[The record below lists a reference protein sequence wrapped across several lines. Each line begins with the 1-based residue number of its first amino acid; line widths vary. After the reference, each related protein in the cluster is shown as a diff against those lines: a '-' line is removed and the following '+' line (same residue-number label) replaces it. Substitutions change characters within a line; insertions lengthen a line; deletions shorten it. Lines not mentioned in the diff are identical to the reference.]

1 MAQKRMF
8 DKSITNSDKF
18 LEMPSSS
25 QNLYF
30 HLSMNAD
37 DDGFIDNWKSIMKM
51 TGAKEDDLKVLVA
64 KSYIIPFES
73 GVIVIKHWRI
83 NNFLRKDRHNQ
94 TKYIDE
100 YKSLTIKDN
109 EEYEWLTNGQPSIDK
124 NRIEKNRIEENNIYI
139 VEQKNDLIDDKR
151 VLLNKIITY
160 LNKQTG
166 SNYKFSSKKTNDLI
180 NARLREGFTEQ
191 DFYEVIDK
199 KTIEWKGTDF
209 EKFLRPETLFS
220 NKFESYL
227 NQKVKL
233 DTGVVM
239 RMKGIDLTKFNF
251 KGSEKNE

>member
-1 MAQKRMF
+1 MF

-37 DDGFIDNWKSIMKM
+37 DDGFIDNWRSIMKM
-51 TGAKEDDLKVLVA
+51 IGAKEDDLKVLIA
-64 KSYIIPFES
+64 KAYIIPFDS

-124 NRIEKNRIEENNIYI
+124 NRIEENRIDNNIYI
-139 VEQKNDLIDDKR
+139 VEQKNEIVDEKSAIRNRIID
-151 VLLNKIITY
+151 Y
-160 LNKQTG
+160 LNKRTG
-166 SNYKFSSKKTNDLI
+166 SSYKFSSKKTNDLI
-180 NARLREGFTEQ
+180 NARLNDGFTEQ
-191 DFYEVIDK
+191 DFYDVIDK
-199 KTIEWKGTDF
+199 KTLEWIRTDY
-209 EKFLRPETLFS
+209 EKYLRPETLFS
-220 NKFESYL
+220 NKFEGYL
-227 NQKVKL
+227 NQKTTINS
-233 DTGVVM
+233 DTII
-239 RMKGIDLTKFNF
+239 RTQGIDISKFNF
-251 KGSEKNE
+251 KGSGKNE